1 MSDALAKSV
10 CRGSKRNGEPCT
22 REVAAGEKYC
32 WQHARGIGRK
42 WKSLTRNQSVIFVL
56 AIAGLLLTLPGIY
69 WHYYLP
75 SRNKLH
81 VTGYTMYQQTVG
93 ESLRLAVHLVNDGD
107 ATITTTGA
115 YAIGVFDSKDR
126 ISLELEEKVF
136 QRAEQ
141 EFGEKKKA
149 GTLIVLEI
157 PPGAPI
163 LAQHSSCGS
172 IGGAS

>member
-1 MSDALAKSV
+1 
-10 CRGSKRNGEPCT
+10 
-22 REVAAGEKYC
+22 
-32 WQHARGIGRK
+32 
-42 WKSLTRNQSVIFVL
+42 
-56 AIAGLLLTLPGIY
+56 
-69 WHYYLP
+69 
-75 SRNKLH
+75 
-81 VTGYTMYQQTVG
+81 MYQQTVG
-93 ESLRLAVHLVNDGD
+93 ESLRVAVHLVNDGD